1 MMPPLRCRVPKI
13 ARHAA
18 LGHMNDYDLENQ
30 SCGPDG
36 LSCRRS
42 TTALTGTGV
51 SEASLLNTPCNVLSV
66 PTTIWPW
73 ICVSEL
79 MRSAHCRSM
88 RRWTLNGYMA
98 LIRST
103 SLTRCSVRIS
113 LRGICVL
120 LVNEVAETWKVPC
133 EAVKQLLNSASA
145 DDGLPPI
152 PH

>member
-1 MMPPLRCRVPKI
+1 MMPLLRCRVPKI

-98 LIRST
+98 LINLADTLLRENKSSRDLRSLGER
-103 SLTRCSVRIS
+103 SRGDLEGSMRSGQIAPQ
-113 LRGICVL
+113 LR
-120 LVNEVAETWKVPC
+120 ER
-133 EAVKQLLNSASA
+133 
-145 DDGLPPI
+145 
-152 PH
+152 

>member
-13 ARHAA
+13 ARRAA

-36 LSCRRS
+36 LSCHRS

-88 RRWTLNGYMA
+88 RRWTLNGYTA
-98 LIRST
+98 LIWST
-103 SLTRCSVRIS
+103 SLTRCMHDSNPKLHQYANVRFVPL
-113 LRGICVL
+113 LRRNYRTGKC
-120 LVNEVAETWKVPC
+120 VNEA
-133 EAVKQLLNSASA
+133 LS
-145 DDGLPPI
+145 
-152 PH
+152 

>member
-36 LSCRRS
+36 FSCRRS

-51 SEASLLNTPCNVLSV
+51 SEASLLNTPCNVRSV

-73 ICVSEL
+73 ICFCEL

-103 SLTRCSVRIS
+103 SLTRSYVGIS
-113 LRGICVL
+113 LEDLHSLSGRSRVDREGSKRSGQMAAKTPRL
-120 LVNEVAETWKVPC
+120 THSE
-133 EAVKQLLNSASA
+133 
-145 DDGLPPI
+145 
-152 PH
+152 HR

>member
-1 MMPPLRCRVPKI
+1 MMPLLRCRVPKI

-98 LIRST
+98 LINLADTLLRENKSSRDKSRRLGRFHAKRS
-103 SLTRCSVRIS
+103 
-113 LRGICVL
+113 
-120 LVNEVAETWKVPC
+120 
-133 EAVKQLLNSASA
+133 NSSSTPRAQ
-145 DDGLPPI
+145 
-152 PH
+152 